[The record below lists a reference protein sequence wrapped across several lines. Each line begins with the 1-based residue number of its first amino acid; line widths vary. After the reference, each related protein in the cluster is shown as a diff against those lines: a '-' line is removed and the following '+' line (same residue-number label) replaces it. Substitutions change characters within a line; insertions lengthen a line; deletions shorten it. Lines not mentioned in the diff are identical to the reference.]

1 LFSERKFCID
11 GVQNKSR
18 HLIVIPPLCKISGGF
33 TLSWQWY
40 CRFTRKHSHRVH
52 FSRKEKRRQRLLFKK
67 PKVENTA
74 RYEFYKRVEE
84 AAKEKQRILKKLSKP
99 QYSNFAYFGHK
110 NKPKR
115 NKPYAMKYCKECGI
129 RH

>member
-1 LFSERKFCID
+1 M
-11 GVQNKSR
+11 QNTWR
-18 HLIVIPPLCKISGGF
+18 LYTFVAMVLPLWAHGQSN
-33 TLSWQWY
+33 TLGD
-40 CRFTRKHSHRVH
+40 RAAKKHSHRVH

>member
-1 LFSERKFCID
+1 M
-11 GVQNKSR
+11 QNKGR
-18 HLIVIPPLCKISGGF
+18 FYVFAAMVLPLWANGQDN
-33 TLSWQWY
+33 TLGD
-40 CRFTRKHSHRVH
+40 RAPETTVVEEKSHRVH
-52 FSRKEKRRQRLLFKK
+52 LSRKDKRRHRLLFRK

-99 QYSNFAYFGHK
+99 QYSDFAYFGHRNKPKK
-110 NKPKR
+110 NKPF
-115 NKPYAMKYCKECGI
+115 AMKYCKECGI

>member
-1 LFSERKFCID
+1 M
-11 GVQNKSR
+11 QNKWR
-18 HLIVIPPLCKISGGF
+18 LYAFAAMVLPLWANG
-33 TLSWQWY
+33 QDN
-40 CRFTRKHSHRVH
+40 TRGDRTPTSAIEEKQIQNHRVH
-52 FSRKEKRRQRLLFKK
+52 LSRSEKRRQRLLFKK

-99 QYSNFAYFGHK
+99 QYSDFAYFGHK
-110 NKPKR
+110 NKPKKH
-115 NKPYAMKYCKECGI
+115 KPYEMRYCKECGI

>member
-1 LFSERKFCID
+1 M
-11 GVQNKSR
+11 QNKWRLYAFAAMVLPLWANGQDNTKGDRAPIS
-18 HLIVIPPLCKISGGF
+18 VIEEKQI
-33 TLSWQWY
+33 QN
-40 CRFTRKHSHRVH
+40 HRVH
-52 FSRKEKRRQRLLFKK
+52 LSRNEKRRQRLLFKK

-99 QYSNFAYFGHK
+99 QYADFAYFGHK
-110 NKPKR
+110 NKPKKHR
-115 NKPYAMKYCKECGI
+115 PYEMKYCRECGI

>member
-1 LFSERKFCID
+1 M
-11 GVQNKSR
+11 QNKWRFFYAVAAMVLPLWASGQDNTRGDRATVSEVEEKKIATHKLHVSR
-18 HLIVIPPLCKISGGF
+18 AD
-33 TLSWQWY
+33 
-40 CRFTRKHSHRVH
+40 
-52 FSRKEKRRQRLLFKK
+52 KRRTRQLFKK

-110 NKPKR
+110 HPPKKNKP
-115 NKPYAMKYCKECGI
+115 NEMKYCKECGI

>member
-1 LFSERKFCID
+1 M
-11 GVQNKSR
+11 QNMWRFFYCVGAMALPLLAAGQDNTKGDR
-18 HLIVIPPLCKISGGF
+18 VPEKIVEAAK
-33 TLSWQWY
+33 
-40 CRFTRKHSHRVH
+40 SHRVH
-52 FSRKEKRRQRLLFKK
+52 ITRAEKKRQHQLFRK

-110 NKPKR
+110 HPPVKH
-115 NKPYAMKYCKECGI
+115 KPYEMKYCKECGI

>member
-1 LFSERKFCID
+1 M
-11 GVQNKSR
+11 QNTWR
-18 HLIVIPPLCKISGGF
+18 FYAFVAMVLPLWAHGQSN
-33 TLSWQWY
+33 TLGDRATNSAIEE
-40 CRFTRKHSHRVH
+40 TRKHSHRVQL
-52 FSRKEKRRQRLLFKK
+52 SRKEKRRQRLLFKK

-84 AAKEKQRILKKLSKP
+84 AAKEKQRLLKKLSKP
-99 QYSNFAYFGHK
+99 QYADFAYFGHK

>member
-1 LFSERKFCID
+1 M
-11 GVQNKSR
+11 QNKWR
-18 HLIVIPPLCKISGGF
+18 FFYAFAAMVLPLWANGQDNTRGDRAPISAVEEK
-33 TLSWQWY
+33 QIQD
-40 CRFTRKHSHRVH
+40 HRV
-52 FSRKEKRRQRLLFKK
+52 QRLLFKK

-110 NKPKR
+110 HPPKKH
-115 NKPYAMKYCKECGI
+115 KPYEMKYCKECGI